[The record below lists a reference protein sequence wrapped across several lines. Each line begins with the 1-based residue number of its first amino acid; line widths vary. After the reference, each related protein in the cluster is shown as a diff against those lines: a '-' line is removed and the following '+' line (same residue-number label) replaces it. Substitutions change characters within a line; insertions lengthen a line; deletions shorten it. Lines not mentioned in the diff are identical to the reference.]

1 MNNTSINTPT
11 QTIPINY
18 SRGTKKYDNAPE
30 QRSAATF
37 DDFES
42 AVLADRSAEK
52 GLAFVC
58 TPLTSG
64 IHYREPAK
72 YPGINHWRL
81 KDYAAPRAFLP
92 FDFDGFASVESFH
105 ALLDYLE
112 RYHGFGYTTAS
123 HTAEAPR
130 ARAILQASRPVTRAE
145 GITIGEKLQAEM
157 LAALGTDSIK
167 FDDSVYRGEQPVY
180 TPVVTSETY
189 HFSGSAIDVDTLLSS
204 PPKMFHEGGVKR
216 VLTSEYMASLPSV
229 FVIPDQIRDGEGRE
243 DFILRYAA
251 HLRGKRLDQPEIE
264 RILLDFNAAHI
275 DPPLDDQALL
285 DRARRYEEADPV
297 EAANDTDWP
306 APEEINATLPPVPAF
321 DTRLLPP
328 VFRNWVGD
336 IAERMQC
343 PVEYLAVGAIVAA
356 GAVVGN
362 RIGVQPK
369 RLDTGWVEVPN
380 LWGAVVGRPGV
391 MKSPALAQVLSPLKR
406 LEANALAAFNA
417 TRSQYE
423 MNRMQYDAAKKKIE
437 ADIKKGNHIPPG
449 QFPVEPEEPQPPR
462 LLLNDATY
470 QKLGAVLGGNP
481 HGLMVFQDELSGLL
495 VRLDGDGQEAS
506 RAFYLEAWNGQQS
519 YTFDRI
525 ERGTVRIPRL
535 CFSLLGGLQPSK
547 LREYLRSAVYGGKGD
562 DGLAQRLQLLVYPDI
577 SSDWKRVDRHPDME
591 AAAAADGVF
600 DRLANLDPVA
610 LGARTSFVDDGIPV
624 MRFSD
629 EAQHLFNVWWELLEK
644 SMRQSEHHPALESHI
659 SKYRKLVPAMAL
671 LDHLIL
677 GMQGDIQIES
687 LRRAVLWQQF
697 LLEHAK
703 RAYAAVTSATMDSAK
718 ALSQHIQRGAL
729 KDGFTVRDVY
739 RHNWSLLSNTKEAT
753 EAVAVLVDLGW
764 LRAVQDVRQNNSEGR
779 PTVRHYINPR
789 LRAAA

>member
-1 MNNTSINTPT
+1 MNNTLAVQILNS
-11 QTIPINY
+11 PIHY
-18 SRGTKKYDNAPE
+18 SRGTSKYDNAPT
-30 QRSAATF
+30 QCTATNF
-37 DDFES
+37 DDFEA
-42 AVLADRSAEK
+42 AVLADMSVQK

-58 TPLTSG
+58 APLESG
-64 IHYREPAK
+64 FHYQKPDE
-72 YPGINHWRL
+72 YPGQAHWRL
-81 KDYAAPRAFLP
+81 ANYALPRAFLP
-92 FDFDGFASVESFH
+92 FDFDGFASVEAFQ
-105 ALLDYLE
+105 ALLKYLQ
-112 RYHGFGYTTAS
+112 RYRGFGYTTAS
-123 HTAEAPR
+123 ATSEAPR
-130 ARAILQASRPVTRAE
+130 ARAILEASRPITRGE
-145 GITIGEKLQAEM
+145 GKMIGEKLQAQI
-157 LAALGTDSIK
+157 LAALGEDSIK

-189 HFSGSAIDVDTLLSS
+189 HFPGSAVDVDALLSS
-204 PPKMFHEGGVKR
+204 PPKMSHHEAAVR
-216 VLTSEYMASLPSV
+216 VITPEYLASLPTA
-229 FVIPDQIRDGEGRE
+229 FVIPEKISDGDGRE
-243 DFILRYAA
+243 DFILRYAG
-251 HLRGKRLDQPEIE
+251 HLRGKGLDQSIIE
-264 RILLDFNAAHI
+264 RILLDYNQQHI
-275 DPPLDDQALL
+275 VEPLDDDAVL
-285 DRARRYEEADPV
+285 DRARRYQSADPIQ
-297 EAANDTDWP
+297 AANDTDWP
-306 APEEINATLPPVPAF
+306 APEEIAATLPPVPAF
-321 DTRLLPP
+321 DPRLLPP
-328 VFRNWVGD
+328 VFREWVGD
-336 IAERMQC
+336 IADRMQC
-343 PVEYLAVGAIVAA
+343 PVEYLAVGAMVAA

-369 RLDTGWVEVPN
+369 RHDIGWVEVPN

-406 LEANALAAFNA
+406 LEANGLVEFNA
-417 TRSQYE
+417 TRNRYE
-423 MNRMQYDAAKKKIE
+423 IDRMQYDAAKKKIE
-437 ADIKKGNHIPPG
+437 VDIKKGLPILPG

-462 LLLNDATY
+462 LLLNDSTY
-470 QKLGAVLGGNP
+470 QKLGQVLSGNP

-495 VRLDGDGQEAS
+495 VRLDGDGQEAA

-577 SSDWKRVDRHPDME
+577 SGDWKRVDRHPDLE
-591 AAAAADGVF
+591 AAAAADAVF
-600 DRLANLDPVA
+600 GRLASLDPVA
-610 LGARTSFVDDGIPV
+610 LGARIPFDDGIPV
-624 MRFSD
+624 LRFSD
-629 EAQHLFNVWWELLEK
+629 DAQHLFNVWWELLEK

-677 GMQGDIQIES
+677 GTQGDIQLES
-687 LRRAVLWQQF
+687 LKRAILWQQF

-739 RHNWSLLSNTKEAT
+739 RHNWSLLSSTKEAA

-764 LRAVQDVRQNNSEGR
+764 LRAVQDARQNNTEGR
-779 PTVRHYINPR
+779 PTVRHYIHPR
-789 LRAAA
+789 FRVAA